1 MHVIKLESVMMPE
14 PVVSNV
20 PVIPLVLHLVD
31 ELDVSGSEVAA
42 EELGDLER
50 MLPPSQLKTLRMR
63 ACGIGEREATVLGP
77 AVAGSRLRSL
87 DLAKNALTGDALAQ
101 LAAASDTWPRGLA
114 LNLEDNALASGPPTE
129 APAPA
134 VLAIAKLLPKCRWLQ
149 LRRNALTD
157 W

>member
-31 ELDVSGSEVAA
+31 ELDVSGSDVAA

-50 MLPPSQLKTLRMR
+50 MLPPSQLKSLRLR
-63 ACGIGEREATVLGP
+63 ACGLGEREAAVIGP

-87 DLAKNALTGDALAQ
+87 DLSKNALTGEAVAL
-101 LAAASDTWPRGLA
+101 LAASSETWPRKLA
-114 LNLEDNALASGPPTE
+114 L
-129 APAPA
+129 
-134 VLAIAKLLPKCRWLQ
+134 
-149 LRRNALTD
+149 
-157 W
+157 